1 MTDGGDMEA
10 LYFIYSREE
19 GGEWQQVRNSSTP
32 YEDEHEAMFFAD
44 TLGMVTGSETRVTR
58 RWATAEEVVD

>member
-1 MTDGGDMEA
+1 MKDMEA

-32 YEDEHEAMFFAD
+32 YMDEHEAVFFAD
-44 TLGMVTGSETRVTR
+44 TFGMLIGRETRITR
-58 RWATAEEVVD
+58 RWATAEEEIA

>member
-1 MTDGGDMEA
+1 MKGMEA

-32 YEDEHEAMFFAD
+32 YMDEHEAVFFAG
-44 TLGMVTGSETRVTR
+44 TFGMLIGRETRITR
-58 RWATAEEVVD
+58 RWATAEEEIA

>member
-1 MTDGGDMEA
+1 MKDMEA

-32 YEDEHEAMFFAD
+32 YVDEHEATFFAD
-44 TLGMVTGSETRVTR
+44 MFGMTTGNETRVTR
-58 RWATAEEVVD
+58 RWATAEEVVN